1 MIESRELD
9 GVMSALLR
17 QLSSQ
22 NLPRI
27 FALRDRLELGERVSD
42 EDIRYL
48 RESFFDALLAKPA
61 FDRHPELA
69 EVGAKVVTLYRD
81 MSRKALDNERSIPI

>member
-1 MIESRELD
+1 LC
-9 GVMSALLR
+9 
-17 QLSSQ
+17 SQ

-27 FALRDRLELGERVSD
+27 FALRDRLEQGERVSD

-48 RESFFDALLAKPA
+48 RESFSDAMQSKPV

-69 EVGAKVVTLYRD
+69 QVGAKIVTLYRD
-81 MSRKALDNERSIPI
+81 MSLKALDNERSLLA

>member
-1 MIESRELD
+1 MTESQEMD

-17 QLSSQ
+17 RLSSQ

-27 FALRDRLELGERVSD
+27 FALRDRLEQGERVSD

-48 RESFFDALLAKPA
+48 RESFSDAMLSKPV

-69 EVGAKVVTLYRD
+69 QVGAKVVTLYRD
-81 MSRKALDNERSIPI
+81 MTLKALDNERSLLV